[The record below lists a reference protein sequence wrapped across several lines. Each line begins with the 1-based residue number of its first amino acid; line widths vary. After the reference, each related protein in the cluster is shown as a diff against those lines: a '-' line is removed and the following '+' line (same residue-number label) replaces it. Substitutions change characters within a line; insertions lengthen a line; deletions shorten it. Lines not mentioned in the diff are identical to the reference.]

1 MLADTAVD
9 SAPRARTREAS
20 STNPADAGRDRNAAT
35 GRFLPGN
42 RAWEARCPAG
52 PAPKFA
58 DGEAL
63 RKACV
68 EYFEWVDEHPLYE
81 MRLVTYGGRAT
92 QVPLRKMRAM
102 TKGDLCRYL
111 NIARTTWNAWHDR
124 PDLAETVE
132 RAESVIW
139 CWQFGGAAAGLLDAD
154 LVIRQLGI
162 GRKVE
167 QGRTR

>member
-1 MLADTAVD
+1 MLDAAAVD
-9 SAPRARTREAS
+9 SASRARTREAS
-20 STNPADAGRDRNAAT
+20 STKPADAGRDRNAAT
-35 GRFLPGN
+35 GRVAPGN

-63 RKACV
+63 WKACV
-68 EYFEWVDEHPLYE
+68 EYFEWVDANPLIE
-81 MRLVTYGGRAT
+81 MRLVTYRGRAT

-102 TKGDLCRYL
+102 TKGDLCRHL
-111 NIARTTWNAWHDR
+111 HIARTTWNAWHDR

-132 RAESVIW
+132 RAETVIW
-139 CWQFGGAAAGLLDAD
+139 IWQFDGAAAGLLDAD

-162 GRKVE
+162 GRKTE
-167 QGRTR
+167 RARTP